1 MLYSPGKIVLWLD
14 MLIPIK
20 KVNTQVQSQYIGYL
34 TDPSFR
40 RGKIHF

>member
-20 KVNTQVQSQYIGYL
+20 KLIHRRKVGYL